1 MAIHIYILLEAENK
15 GDFLN
20 HVQEAV
26 HNILYGCHDCQIVW
40 LFYSLWISP
49 VYF

>member
-26 HNILYGCHDCQIVW
+26 HNILFQY
-40 LFYSLWISP
+40 FYPFTIFFIKE
-49 VYF
+49 VFT